1 MEGHGAS
8 GETSVLLVVQVG
20 EYAVTNAFKPNTG
33 LADTA
38 IADPGQRRRDS
49 RRSLE
54 RRYFA
59 APVRFMTVDRREHVG
74 TLIDISAH
82 GALLESAFIPY
93 KGEKIVAYIDHIG
106 RFEGEVV
113 RRGEK
118 TFAIQMM
125 LSMAKRE
132 RLKHAIDR
140 FFQTRIP
147 KPQWS
152 GRRVA
157 KADRRNTPRQAV
169 PGGRELTAYV
179 DGNIAFRCKV
189 VNMSLTGIEILT
201 SAALEIGQDIR
212 VGRFEGRIVRQTKSG
227 YAIAAHAQK

>member
-1 MEGHGAS
+1 MTLISDSSALHDD
-8 GETSVLLVVQVG
+8 
-20 EYAVTNAFKPNTG
+20 AVT
-33 LADTA
+33 
-38 IADPGQRRRDS
+38 ADPGQRRQIS
-49 RRSLE
+49 RRGLE

-82 GALLESAFIPY
+82 GALMESAFIPY
-93 KGEKIVAYIDHIG
+93 KGETIVAYIDHIG
-106 RFEGEVV
+106 RFEGDVV

-118 TFAIQMM
+118 TFAIHME
-125 LSMAKRE
+125 LSPAKRE

-152 GRRVA
+152 GRRA
-157 KADRRNTPRQAV
+157 TKSDRRQTPRQPI

-201 SAALEIGQDIR
+201 TAVLELGQDIR
-212 VGRFEGRIVRQTKSG
+212 VGRFHGHVVRQMKSG
-227 YAIAAHAQK
+227 YAIAAHVE